1 MSDDAVGSSSAER
14 GLSNSPQAVA
24 SFDEEHAGFV
34 RKVQGFLHQ
43 YPTSIPLIVL
53 LCGVVIFAFVAP
65 GKFLS
70 PLNLSVVLQQVTIVA
85 ILGMAQTLVILTA
98 GIDLS
103 VGLIMIL
110 CSVVMG
116 RTAVV
121 YGVPVF
127 IAFPLGLLVGLAC
140 GCLNG
145 LIVTRLRLPP
155 FIVTLGTWS
164 IFGALNTWYS
174 NSETIRSQ
182 DMQAAAPFLLW
193 LGKLFK
199 PYDIVAAFGL
209 DMPFLKGWV
218 ITYGS
223 VLMIVLAIIL
233 SYVLSR
239 TAFGRHVYATGDDPD
254 AARLSGINT
263 DRTLVAVYAL
273 AGLICAIGAWAL
285 IGRIGGVSPQAGQT
299 ANLDSITA
307 VVIGG
312 TSLFGGRGSIIG
324 TLFGALIVGVFR
336 NGLALSGLALL
347 WQDFAVGVLIIVG
360 GDDRSVDQEDFR
372 MSDNDIILQ
381 AKGLHKRYGRV
392 VALNNAD
399 FELRRNEILAVIG
412 DNGAG
417 KSTLIK
423 AISGAVIPDEGEI
436 ALEGKPV
443 HFKSPMDARDAG
455 IETVYQNLALS
466 PALSIADNMF
476 LGREIRKKR
485 LPGQMAAHAR
495 PLGHGQ
501 GRARKTLRTRPAD
514 HPEHRP
520 GGGDTVRRPA
530 AGRGG
535 GARRGVRL
543 EGHHHGRTYRCARG
557 EGVAPRVGTYPR
569 REAARHAYRVDL
581 AQHAARLRGRRPH
594 SHPPARPSSDCHR
607 SEGIYDVGCG
617 GLHDGRQT
625 AARGCGCR
633 LTYRPLRQ

>member
-1 MSDDAVGSSSAER
+1 MSDDAVGSSSAEH

-53 LCGVVIFAFVAP
+53 LCGVVIFALVAP

-140 GCLNG
+140 GFLNG

-209 DMPFLKGWV
+209 DLPFLRGWV

-347 WQDFAVGVLIIVG
+347 WQDFAVGVLIIAAVTI
-360 GDDRSVDQEDFR
+360 DQW
-372 MSDNDIILQ
+372 
-381 AKGLHKRYGRV
+381 
-392 VALNNAD
+392 
-399 FELRRNEILAVIG
+399 
-412 DNGAG
+412 
-417 KSTLIK
+417 
-423 AISGAVIPDEGEI
+423 
-436 ALEGKPV
+436 
-443 HFKSPMDARDAG
+443 
-455 IETVYQNLALS
+455 
-466 PALSIADNMF
+466 
-476 LGREIRKKR
+476 IRKIS
-485 LPGQMAAHAR
+485 A
-495 PLGHGQ
+495 
-501 GRARKTLRTRPAD
+501 
-514 HPEHRP
+514 
-520 GGGDTVRRPA
+520 
-530 AGRGG
+530 
-535 GARRGVRL
+535 
-543 EGHHHGRTYRCARG
+543 
-557 EGVAPRVGTYPR
+557 
-569 REAARHAYRVDL
+569 
-581 AQHAARLRGRRPH
+581 
-594 SHPPARPSSDCHR
+594 
-607 SEGIYDVGCG
+607 
-617 GLHDGRQT
+617 
-625 AARGCGCR
+625 
-633 LTYRPLRQ
+633 